1 MRWLWL
7 AFQSLPAACS
17 GTFRH
22 NIGCATAQKAAGGR
36 PTGFTVG
43 TGAYCDKI
51 FHAGLAWGA
60 AQRSPSGQGQG
71 LRAADPMA
79 AAAAARELLGFWG
92 VAVRGGFVAAECAYG
107 SFPNQGMNTGGDGV
121 GTA

>member
-1 MRWLWL
+1 MEAFRPLQAVPFFQRGGGGCVGCGWRFNRCQRPAPGHFGTIL
-7 AFQSLPAACS
+7 AA
-17 GTFRH
+17 RRRR
-22 NIGCATAQKAAGGR
+22 K
-36 PTGFTVG
+36 
-43 TGAYCDKI
+43 
-51 FHAGLAWGA
+51 
-60 AQRSPSGQGQG
+60 GQG